1 MPKFLEDDLRRQ
13 AAKKGLTGKRADHY
27 VFGAMNNIGA
37 MRGSKETAK
46 GRAMEEKH
54 DEDTH
59 MPKMGNMGKKKMGNM
74 GKVGKMREMRIQIHR
89 GAQGKVSGFTVH
101 HEMEPTATSK
111 SGAFMEHQQ
120 ISQPFST
127 KEHEAMI
134 DHVHEHTAAQLGAAA
149 GNAKESAAAGE
160 QEGGEGGEYEES

>member
-59 MPKMGNMGKKKMGNM
+59 MPKMGNMGKMGNM
-74 GKVGKMREMRIQIHR
+74 SHAGGKMKEMRIEIHR
-89 GAQGKVSGFTVH
+89 GQGGKVSGFTVH
-101 HEMEPTATSK
+101 HHMQPKPASK
-111 SGAFMEHQQ
+111 SSAFMENETV
-120 ISQPFST
+120 SQPFGAH
-127 KEHEAMI
+127 EHEAMI

-160 QEGGEGGEYEES
+160 PEGGEGGEYEES